1 MSPKPPSKC
10 AVYVPTRIWPELNDW
25 LHVKFKRKF
34 KKDNRSMAINY
45 AIAYAMMA
53 EEAYGVDVKA
63 VVKAATERDG
73 WFRSRQIKL
82 DEAQQG

>member
-1 MSPKPPSKC
+1 MTFKPPSKC

-25 LHVKFKRKF
+25 LHVKFKQKF
-34 KKDNRSMAINY
+34 KGNRSMAINY
-45 AIAYAMMA
+45 AIAYTMMA

-82 DEAQQG
+82 DEARQG